1 MQNHKSDELDDAFE
15 RIKIKIEGVINM
27 VAEDRTFPRS
37 FSDTFMPL
45 SLLEAEANVVQSN
58 IEFYR
63 QVSTDKDLRK
73 KS

>member
-1 MQNHKSDELDDAFE
+1 MRWNHKPNELEDAFE

-27 VAEDRTFPRS
+27 VAADRTNPRL
-37 FSDTFMPL
+37 FADTFMPL

-63 QVSTDKDLRK
+63 
-73 KS
+73 